1 MTTEALNL
9 GLAGFAGQFGEG
21 DGGGGGNI
29 SLHRKI

>member
-21 DGGGGGNI
+21 DGGGGGEHI
-29 SLHRKI
+29 IA